1 MNCKKC
7 NALIPDDSTFCPE
20 CGAKVEAAAPSAPAA
35 QVFCANCGAPMAS
48 DDGFCQNCGAK
59 AEVVAPVQTAE
70 PKSGKKFDLKSIPQK
85 YMKLGIAAVAVI
97 LVLVI
102 LISIFS
108 SAGSVNNYA
117 LYIKDGE
124 MFYSEMPKG
133 KNPLEVTSRLYSGAS
148 NYELSRIANE
158 LGAFAHLSADGK
170 RLFYVDKIDDGAT
183 LYYRDITNPKK
194 EPVKIA
200 SDISDYYTV
209 NEKSTL
215 VTYIKDGNLYQ
226 HNLKEQTKI
235 ASDVS
240 DFVTSAD
247 GKTLVYLVS
256 DDGEGIL
263 YKKSGSKD
271 AVKISSD
278 VSEIVYADEKLNTI
292 YFLKGASGG
301 EASAEGAETPLYKKS
316 GNKDPEKIAS
326 DVKKIVGNYIYED
339 GSMYYTVANEDT
351 LTYWDFIN
359 DDLQSDSSN
368 DYYRESL
375 KENTA
380 DLTLVTLYYYNGKES
395 AKVAENVIGTTGGSK
410 DEPLIAYYS
419 LKDGELPKFKFS
431 TVVEDY
437 YSFNFSDKITEA
449 VKDNAQYA
457 LCSKTASAVI
467 ALEDIYKIQISPD
480 AKTVYVHT
488 EYDDEGENPDY
499 TTTLNKLTVSGSKIK
514 KTEKVD
520 EDVCVGYSYFRDGVY
535 VYFKDVKDY
544 KGELYMN
551 GKKVDDDAYVYAISY
566 SKESKSLLYFVD
578 WNSDKER
585 GTLKKYNG
593 KKATLVKDDV
603 HDYLFTPKGE
613 VLFLYDYSVD
623 NYRGELWI
631 LNGSKTAKLDDDVVA
646 IIPVYSE

>member
-7 NALIPDDSTFCPE
+7 NALIPDDSAFCPE
-20 CGAKVEAAAPSAPAA
+20 CGAKVEVTPPSEPAG
-35 QVFCANCGAPMAS
+35 QVFCANCGAPMAA

-59 AEVVAPVQTAE
+59 AEAVAPSRTAE
-70 PKSGKKFDLKSIPQK
+70 PKSGKKFNLKSVPQK
-85 YMKLGIAAVAVI
+85 YLKLGLAAVAVI

-108 SAGSVNNYA
+108 STGSVNNYS
-117 LYIKDGE
+117 LYIKDSE

-133 KNPLEVTSRLYSGAS
+133 KDPVEVTSRLYSGAS
-148 NYELSRIANE
+148 NYELSRIAYQ
-158 LGAFAHLSADGK
+158 LGAWAHMSADGK
-170 RLFYVDKIDDGAT
+170 KLFYVDKLDDGAT
-183 LYYRDITNPKK
+183 LYYRDVTNPKK

-200 SDISDYYTV
+200 SDISGTYSV

-256 DDGEGIL
+256 DEGVGIL
-263 YKKSGSKD
+263 YKKAGSKD
-271 AVKISSD
+271 AVKISGD

-292 YFLKGASGG
+292 LFEKDGS
-301 EASAEGAETPLYKKS
+301 LYKKS
-316 GNKDPEKIAS
+316 GNADPEKIAS
-326 DVKKIVGNYIYED
+326 DVQEIVGNNVYED
-339 GSMYYTVANEDT
+339 GSLYYTVADEDT

-359 DDLQSDSSN
+359 DDLQSDSSY
-368 DYYRESL
+368 DYYRNIL
-375 KENTA
+375 KERTA
-380 DLTLVTLYYYNGKES
+380 DVTLATLYYYNGKES
-395 AKVAENVIGTTGGSK
+395 AKVAENVIGTTGGSQ
-410 DEPLIAYYS
+410 EAPLIAYYS
-419 LKDGELPKFKFS
+419 LEDGELPKLKFS
-431 TVVEDY
+431 AVVEDY
-437 YSFNFSDKITEA
+437 YSFDFSDEITA
-449 VKDNAQYA
+449 DLQDNAQYA

-467 ALEDIYKIQISPD
+467 SLEDIYRIQISPD

-499 TTTLNKLTVSGSKIK
+499 TTTLYKLTVSGSKIK
-514 KTEKVD
+514 KTEKAD
-520 EDVCVGYSYFRDGVY
+520 EDVCVRYSYFRNGVY
-535 VYFKDVKDY
+535 IYFKDVKDY

-551 GKKVDDDAYVYAISY
+551 GKKVDDDAYVYSVNY
-566 SKESKSLLYFVD
+566 SEKTKSLLYYVD
-578 WNSDKER
+578 WNSEKER

-593 KKATLVKDDV
+593 KKATLIKDDV
-603 HDYLFTPKGE
+603 HSYLFTPAGE

-623 NYRGELWI
+623 SYRGELWI